1 MKQKLPIQVFSNKQR
16 KGIEYM
22 IGYVKGILEEIEE
35 DCVIVDVNGL
45 GIRILTGG
53 ALASQM
59 LAPGSEV
66 KIYTYTYVKEDAFQ
80 LYGFI
85 SKDEL
90 SLFKKLITVSGI
102 GPKGAA
108 SILSAFSAEDLRY
121 AIYAGDIKT
130 ISKAPGIGKKTA
142 ERLVLEL
149 KDKVEL
155 DYQADTLL
163 GQLADETVGSTEPN
177 NRKDAI
183 DALTALGYSSM
194 DAAKAVKQADPNAD
208 MDAEDILKAALKY
221 LM

>member
-1 MKQKLPIQVFSNKQR
+1 
-16 KGIEYM
+16 M

-66 KIYTYTYVKEDAFQ
+66 KIYTCTYVKEDAFQ

>member
-1 MKQKLPIQVFSNKQR
+1 
-16 KGIEYM
+16 M

-121 AIYAGDIKT
+121 YIYEGDIKT

>member
-1 MKQKLPIQVFSNKQR
+1 
-16 KGIEYM
+16 M

-53 ALASQM
+53 ALTSQM
-59 LAPGSEV
+59 LVPGSEV

>member
-1 MKQKLPIQVFSNKQR
+1 
-16 KGIEYM
+16 M

-59 LAPGSEV
+59 LVPGSEV

-208 MDAEDILKAALKY
+208 MDAEDILKDALKY

>member
-1 MKQKLPIQVFSNKQR
+1 
-16 KGIEYM
+16 M

-35 DCVIVDVNGL
+35 DCVIVEVNGL

-59 LAPGSEV
+59 LVPGSEV

>member
-1 MKQKLPIQVFSNKQR
+1 
-16 KGIEYM
+16 M

-45 GIRILTGG
+45 GIRILAGG

-59 LAPGSEV
+59 LALGSEV

-163 GQLADETVGSTEPN
+163 GQLADESVGSAEPN

-183 DALTALGYSSM
+183 EALTALGYSSM

-208 MDAEDILKAALKY
+208 MDVDVEDILKAALKY

>member
-1 MKQKLPIQVFSNKQR
+1 
-16 KGIEYM
+16 M

-53 ALASQM
+53 TLASQM

>member
-1 MKQKLPIQVFSNKQR
+1 
-16 KGIEYM
+16 M

-59 LAPGSEV
+59 LALGSEV

-108 SILSAFSAEDLRY
+108 SILSAFQRRICAMRSTR
-121 AIYAGDIKT
+121 G
-130 ISKAPGIGKKTA
+130 ISRQFPKH
-142 ERLVLEL
+142 RVLA
-149 KDKVEL
+149 KR
-155 DYQADTLL
+155 Q
-163 GQLADETVGSTEPN
+163 QN
-177 NRKDAI
+177 
-183 DALTALGYSSM
+183 ALYWS
-194 DAAKAVKQADPNAD
+194 
-208 MDAEDILKAALKY
+208 
-221 LM
+221 

>member
-1 MKQKLPIQVFSNKQR
+1 
-16 KGIEYM
+16 M
-22 IGYVKGILEEIEE
+22 IGYVKGILEEIED

-59 LAPGSEV
+59 LVPGSEV

>member
-1 MKQKLPIQVFSNKQR
+1 
-16 KGIEYM
+16 M

-59 LAPGSEV
+59 LASGSEV

-108 SILSAFSAEDLRY
+108 C
-121 AIYAGDIKT
+121 G
-130 ISKAPGIGKKTA
+130 
-142 ERLVLEL
+142 
-149 KDKVEL
+149 
-155 DYQADTLL
+155 
-163 GQLADETVGSTEPN
+163 
-177 NRKDAI
+177 
-183 DALTALGYSSM
+183 
-194 DAAKAVKQADPNAD
+194 
-208 MDAEDILKAALKY
+208 
-221 LM
+221 

>member
-1 MKQKLPIQVFSNKQR
+1 
-16 KGIEYM
+16 M

-59 LAPGSEV
+59 LVPGSEV

>member
-1 MKQKLPIQVFSNKQR
+1 
-16 KGIEYM
+16 M

-59 LAPGSEV
+59 LVPGSEV

-121 AIYAGDIKT
+121 AIYAEDIKT

>member
-1 MKQKLPIQVFSNKQR
+1 
-16 KGIEYM
+16 M

-45 GIRILTGG
+45 GIRILAGG

-59 LAPGSEV
+59 MALGSEV

-163 GQLADETVGSTEPN
+163 GQLADESMGNAEPN
-177 NRKDAI
+177 NRRDAI
-183 DALTALGYSSM
+183 EALTALGYSNM

-208 MDAEDILKAALKY
+208 MDVEDILKAALKY

>member
-1 MKQKLPIQVFSNKQR
+1 
-16 KGIEYM
+16 M

-59 LAPGSEV
+59 LVPGSEV

-208 MDAEDILKAALKY
+208 MGAEDILKAALKY